1 MEYWDLLTEEHD
13 EKKKLELYDKF
24 VAQKYIDARPK
35 STLKLKE
42 ADFFKVICK
51 EWAQEEDQ
59 DKNS

>member
-51 EWAQEEDQ
+51 EWA
-59 DKNS
+59 